1 MNDFWYLEQI
11 FLIKNFFLF
20 SFIFIFPSFLF
31 FSLLDHYSFSL
42 FINLMVIVSY
52 PVNWVD
58 GTGGS
63 DNTWEYNDD
72 FNLISS
78 DDYTNPGASFCAAQ
92 AVLSLRMSSSF
103 KRKKLFPI
111 TTTCRKLHKSH
122 LNWVKEIIKFL
133 FCGAACI
140 IINFFF
146 IYYCFFINSCHHNK
160 ILLYFTGK
168 KIIIISFQVFQ
179 RLVCPWLVEP
189 VDKKGI

>member
-1 MNDFWYLEQI
+1 MCRILSTGLMEQGVPTTHENI
-11 FLIKNFFLF
+11 MMI
-20 SFIFIFPSFLF
+20 ST
-31 FSLLDHYSFSL
+31 LLV
-42 FINLMVIVSY
+42 LMTIRTRVRRTQG
-52 PVNWVD
+52 P
-58 GTGGS
+58 
-63 DNTWEYNDD
+63 
-72 FNLISS
+72 
-78 DDYTNPGASFCAAQ
+78 SFCAAQ

-103 KRKKLFPI
+103 KRKELFPI

-179 RLVCPWLVEP
+179 RLVCPW
-189 VDKKGI
+189 